1 MEIRRCAGIDLGEKH
16 NVYCVIDP
24 ARAKPVR
31 RGKVP
36 NTEAGYVRLVRELTD
51 ASDPA
56 TGELPTVAV
65 ESERGLLP
73 LSLRRDGFDV
83 YFVSPLRTASLRQ
96 ALGMGTDKDDQRD
109 AEAIAN
115 ALRINAA
122 RTPQMK
128 GVSDHIRAL
137 QATSRA
143 YAFAQE
149 RAEMAAGTLRSH
161 TNEYWPAFTAKY
173 DSTELRKMPW
183 VRAALSA
190 YPTPTLLAEAPEEAL
205 RRVLVGAGRSRSI
218 DRSIAQ
224 DLRPLAQDSV
234 LRYPPTIETQFS
246 HVTGMLVAN
255 VDAAVATADLLL
267 DRLTDLYLAHPLSLF
282 FDSLPGVGLLTGVRM
297 LSEVG
302 DDPFR
307 FSTVEGLQGYGGC
320 RPGHDASGTRN
331 TVTRRY
337 HRNVHLQ
344 TAVTQ
349 WAGQLAITRRG
360 DNPPISP
367 GAARL
372 YQAQSSRQG
381 KSINHAHR
389 VVGGRL
395 LAGIWHSL
403 TWSARFPQDNRPWDP
418 WDDAKVF
425 PRQYEQ
431 LRSAATPAGP
441 AQNKNPHDA
450 PHRRGRTLHT
460 LHELTEDASRDLAL
474 ADLSTYA

>member
-24 ARAKPVR
+24 MKEKPVR

-36 NTEAGYVRLVRELTD
+36 NTEAGYVRLVHELTE
-51 ASDPA
+51 AADPQ
-56 TGELPTVAV
+56 TGELPTVSV
-65 ESERGLLP
+65 ESERGLVP

-83 YFVSPLRTASLRQ
+83 YFVSPLRTAALRKSIG
-96 ALGMGTDKDDQRD
+96 LGVDKDDNRD

-149 RAEMAAGTLRSH
+149 RAEMAAGALRSH
-161 TNEYWPAFTAKY
+161 TNEYWPRFTAKY
-173 DSTELRKMPW
+173 DATELRKMPW

-190 YPTPTLLAEAPEEAL
+190 FPTPGLLAEAPDEDL
-205 RRVLVGAGRSRSI
+205 RRVLVGAGRSRSV

-224 DLRPLAQDSV
+224 DLRRLTLDTV

-246 HVTGMLVAN
+246 HVTVMLVAN
-255 VDAAVATADLLL
+255 VDAAVATAEDLL
-267 DRLTDLYLAHPLSLF
+267 DQLTDLYLAHPLSLF
-282 FDSLPGVGLLTGVRM
+282 YDSLPGSGLLTGVRM
-297 LSEVG
+297 LSEIG

-307 FSTVEGLQGYGGC
+307 FRTLEGLQGYGGC
-320 RPGHDASGTRN
+320 RPGHNASGTRN
-331 TVTRRY
+331 TVSRRY

-344 TAVTQ
+344 SAVTQ
-349 WAGQLAITRRG
+349 WAGQLAINRRG
-360 DNPPISP
+360 DNPPISL

-403 TWSARFPQDNRPWDP
+403 TWAARFPQDNRAWDP
-418 WDDAKVF
+418 WNDAKVF

-431 LRSAATPAGP
+431 LRSAATPAEP
-441 AQNKNPHDA
+441 AQNKDPHDA
-450 PHRRGRTLHT
+450 PHRRGRTLRT
-460 LHELTEDASRDLAL
+460 LAELTDAPTHASDLT
-474 ADLSTYA
+474 DLNAYA